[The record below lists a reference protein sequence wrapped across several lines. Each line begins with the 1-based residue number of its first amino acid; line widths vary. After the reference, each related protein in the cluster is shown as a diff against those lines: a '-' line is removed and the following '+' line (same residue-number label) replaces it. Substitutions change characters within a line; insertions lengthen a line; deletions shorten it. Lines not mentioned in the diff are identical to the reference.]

1 MEMRDMDGEKEYVR
15 GILEIIK
22 DKQTVNFATIDGSTP
37 RVRPL
42 TMVRFGSE
50 HFILTGANDAKMRQL
65 SENDNV
71 ELSIDVKDEKGNG
84 YIRIDGKMEVVKDP
98 KLRSDVALST
108 DYFSEYWSTPEDPN
122 YALLQLRMKN
132 LEYLRP
138 GDTYAKKYR
147 L

>member
-1 MEMRDMDGEKEYVR
+1 MTGEED
-15 GILEIIK
+15 EIYQVLGAIK
-22 DKQTVNFATIDGSTP
+22 DQQVVNLATIDGSVP

-50 HFILTGANDAKMRQL
+50 HFILTGTNDAKMRQL

-71 ELSIDVKDEKGNG
+71 ELLIDVKDEKGNG
-84 YIRIDGKMEVVKDP
+84 YIRIDGKMEVVKDQ
-98 KLRSDVALST
+98 KIRSDVALST
-108 DYFSEYWSTPEDPN
+108 NYFSDYWSTPEDPN

-138 GDTYAKKYR
+138 GDTYAKKYK
-147 L
+147 LP